1 VNTTALP
8 QLTTT
13 MASPFANIPQASEGI
28 DILLELAKKGK
39 IDPWNVDIAK
49 VTDEYLAYIEGLSD
63 RAAKEAE
70 AQQEKGQLLLEPVI
84 NVREQAHMR
93 LTGKTLLYLAILL
106 RMKSDLLAGF
116 DPFEHD
122 YLEDAELDDL
132 QEFDADGNLIDVNAL
147 GTEVAA
153 RLQEAVRARY
163 GSLDDVLKRRS
174 SAKQKRVRQVTLED
188 LINELQKYEAI
199 ERERASR
206 QKVERSDRR
215 RNTRMMDYGNLSTED
230 ITLLAHDEFQEETVQ
245 WVHEVLELYL
255 SRTDEEG
262 KARLSLS
269 ELCDL
274 CETDT
279 VSVFLSLLFLE
290 ARHDV
295 IMEQPDFYSAEL
307 YVRWYNT
314 EDDIQMQASIE
325 AMNA

>member
-1 VNTTALP
+1 
-8 QLTTT
+8 
-13 MASPFANIPQASEGI
+13 MATPFGTLPQASEGI

-49 VTDEYLAYIEGLSD
+49 VTDEYLAYIEGLSEGV
-63 RAAKEAE
+63 AKEAE
-70 AQQEKGQLLLEPVI
+70 AQRDKGQLLLEPVI

-116 DPFEHD
+116 DPFEQD
-122 YLEDAELDDL
+122 YLEDADLGDL
-132 QEFDADGNLIDVNAL
+132 QEFDADGNPIDVNAL

-188 LINELQKYEAI
+188 LIGELQKYEAL

-206 QKVERSDRR
+206 QQVERSDRR
-215 RNTRMMDYGNLSTED
+215 RTARMMDYGNLSTED

-255 SRTDEEG
+255 NRSEEAG
-262 KARLSLS
+262 NARLSLS

-274 CETDT
+274 CETDL

-290 ARHDV
+290 ARHEV
-295 IMEQPDFYSAEL
+295 VMEQPDFYSNEVF
-307 YVRWYNT
+307 VRWYNS
-314 EDDIQMQASIE
+314 EDDALLQSVAESLHGPVSS
-325 AMNA
+325 